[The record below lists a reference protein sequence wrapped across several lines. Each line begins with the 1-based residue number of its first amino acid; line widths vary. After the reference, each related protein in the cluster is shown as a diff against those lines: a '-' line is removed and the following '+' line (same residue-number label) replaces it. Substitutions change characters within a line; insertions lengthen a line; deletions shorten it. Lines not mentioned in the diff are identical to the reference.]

1 MKIGVISDI
10 HSNYHGLKAC
20 VDHGIKEG
28 VNRFLFLGDY
38 VSDCGYP
45 QKTMNLLYELKD
57 SYECRFIKG
66 NREEYMLDYKDQG
79 LNHWLTPSSATG
91 SLLYTLE
98 NLTERDF
105 EFFRSLPISGRL
117 SISGYPDVLYC
128 HGSME
133 RTRGVLRLG
142 SQEVTDKLKSMDAGV
157 ILCGH
162 THIQGTQEYQGKKLV
177 NVGSAGVPYFY
188 EGNAQYGILHGV
200 NGTWEEELLQ
210 IDYNKAM
217 AVSDLHE
224 SGLYE
229 KSNIW
234 AKLVENCLLTG
245 IDRSKECLNLAL
257 ELYQDKEGKTEWST
271 IPECYWQE
279 AANVLGLL
287 G

>member
-1 MKIGVISDI
+1 MKIGVISDT

-20 VDHGIKEG
+20 VNHGIKEG
-28 VNRFLFLGDY
+28 VDRFLFLGDY

-57 SYECRFIKG
+57 SYECCFIKG

-91 SLLYTLE
+91 SLLYTYE

-133 RTRGVLRLG
+133 RTKGVLRLG
-142 SQEVTDKLKSMDAGV
+142 SQEVTDTLKSMDAGV

-188 EGNAQYGILHGV
+188 EGKAQYGILHGE
-200 NGTWEEELLQ
+200 NGIWEEELLQ
-210 IDYNKAM
+210 IDYNKAL
-217 AVSDLHE
+217 AVLELQE
-224 SGLYE
+224 SGLYD
-229 KSNIW
+229 KANIW
-234 AKLVENCLLTG
+234 AKLVEICLLTG
-245 IDRSKECLNLAL
+245 IDRTKECLDLAL
-257 ELYQDKEGKTEWST
+257 QLYKDKEGKTDWPT

-279 AANVLGLL
+279 AANVLGFL

>member
-1 MKIGVISDI
+1 MKIGVISDT

-28 VNRFLFLGDY
+28 ADRFLFLGDY

-79 LNHWLTPSSATG
+79 LNHWIIPSSATG
-91 SLLYTLE
+91 SLLYTFE

-105 EFFRSLPISGRL
+105 DFFRSLPISGRM

-133 RTRGVLRLG
+133 HTRGVLRLG
-142 SQEVTDKLKSMDAGV
+142 SQKVTDTLKIMDAGV

-162 THIQGTQEYQGKKLV
+162 SHIQGTQEYQGKKLM

-188 EGNAQYGILHGV
+188 EGNAQYGILHGE

-210 IDYNKAM
+210 IDYNKAL
-217 AVSDLHE
+217 AVLDLHE

-245 IDRSKECLNLAL
+245 MDRSKECLDLAL
-257 ELYQDKEGKTEWST
+257 KLYQDKEGKTEWST